1 MVGVG
6 QRLSGEFFL
15 LLSAQQGKGRLDV
28 LKGTGC
34 SLWPCFEASRK
45 VLQGEHCSQLTP
57 WYKVPT
63 SCRGVPGRAEAR
75 REELRAVQLR
85 AVATK

>member
-1 MVGVG
+1 MVVIG

-28 LKGTGC
+28 LKGTGF

-45 VLQGEHCSQLTP
+45 VLQGGHCSQLTL
-57 WYKVPT
+57 WYNVPT
-63 SCRGVPGRAEAR
+63 TCRAVPGRAEAR
-75 REELRAVQLR
+75 REELRAV
-85 AVATK
+85 